1 MTTKVALYCR
11 VSTSTKD
18 QTTENQ
24 LRELTAYCDRMDYQ
38 VTKIYEDQISGAKTR
53 EKRPAYNELCKDAFL
68 KKFDVVIAWDV
79 SRFGRSLKEFVSF
92 LADMDDKGIGVVAV
106 KNGLDT
112 SSSTGKMMM
121 KMIGCL
127 EEWNR
132 EMLVERTKSGL
143 ARTRANGTKLGRKKI
158 TNPKMTAQIIS
169 LRDENKSIRAIA
181 TMVGVSTATIQRELR
196 KVAWQKLM
204 IVCHWFG
211 QK

>member
-11 VSTSTKD
+11 VSTSTDKHG

-24 LRELTAYCDRMDYQ
+24 MRELTAYCDRMDYQ
-38 VTKIYEDQISGAKTR
+38 VTKIYEDQISGAKSR

-68 KKFDVVIAWDV
+68 KRFDVVIAWDV

-121 KMIGCL
+121 KMIGVM

-143 ARTRANGTKLGRKKI
+143 ARTVANGTKLGRKKI

-169 LRDENKSIRAIA
+169 LRNENKSIRAIA

-196 KVAWQKLM
+196 KVA
-204 IVCHWFG
+204 
-211 QK
+211 

>member
-1 MTTKVALYCR
+1 MTTRVALYCR

-24 LRELTAYCDRMDYQ
+24 LRELHSYCDRMDYQ
-38 VTKIYEDQISGAKTR
+38 VTKIYEDEISGAKTR

-68 KKFDVVIAWDV
+68 KKFDLVIAWDV

-92 LADMDDKGIGVVAV
+92 LADMDEKGIGVVAV

-121 KMIGCL
+121 KMIGVM

-143 ARTRANGTKLGRKKI
+143 ARTVANGTKLGRKKI

-169 LRDENKSIRAIA
+169 LRNENKSIRVIA
-181 TMVGVSTATIQRELR
+181 TEVGVSTATIQRELR
-196 KVAWQKLM
+196 KVA
-204 IVCHWFG
+204 
-211 QK
+211 

>member
-11 VSTSTKD
+11 VSTSTDKHG

-169 LRDENKSIRAIA
+169 LRNENKSIRAIA
-181 TMVGVSTATIQRELR
+181 TVVGVSTATIQRELR
-196 KVAWQKLM
+196 KVA
-204 IVCHWFG
+204 
-211 QK
+211 

>member
-24 LRELTAYCDRMDYQ
+24 LRELTAYCDRMGYE

-53 EKRPAYNELCKDAFL
+53 EKRPAYNQLCKDAFL
-68 KKFDVVIAWDV
+68 KKFDLVIAWDV
-79 SRFGRSLKEFVSF
+79 SRFGRSLKEFVTF

-121 KMIGCL
+121 KMIGVM

-169 LRDENKSIRAIA
+169 LRNENKSIRAIA
-181 TMVGVSTATIQRELR
+181 SVVGVSTATVQREL
-196 KVAWQKLM
+196 KKAA
-204 IVCHWFG
+204 
-211 QK
+211 

>member
-1 MTTKVALYCR
+1 MVRKVAIYCR

-24 LRELTAYCDRMDYQ
+24 LRELTAYCDRMGFEI
-38 VTKIYEDQISGAKTR
+38 VKVYEDEVSGAKTR

-92 LADMDDKGIGVVAV
+92 LAEMDDKGIGVVAV

-121 KMIGCL
+121 KMIGVM

-143 ARTRANGTKLGRKKI
+143 ARTVANGTKLGRKKI
-158 TNPKMTAQIIS
+158 TNPRMTAQIIS
-169 LRDENKSIRAIA
+169 LRNENKSIRAIA

-196 KVAWQKLM
+196 KVA
-204 IVCHWFG
+204 
-211 QK
+211 

>member
-11 VSTSTKD
+11 VSTSTDKHG

-121 KMIGCL
+121 KMIGVM

-169 LRDENKSIRAIA
+169 LRNENKSIRAIA

-196 KVAWQKLM
+196 KVA
-204 IVCHWFG
+204 
-211 QK
+211 

>member
-11 VSTSTKD
+11 VSTSTDKHG

-24 LRELTAYCDRMDYQ
+24 MRELTAYCDRVDYE

-68 KKFDVVIAWDV
+68 KRFDLVIAWDV

-158 TNPKMTAQIIS
+158 TNPRMTAQIIS
-169 LRDENKSIRAIA
+169 LRNENKSIRAIA
-181 TMVGVSTATIQRELR
+181 TEVGVSTATIQRELR
-196 KVAWQKLM
+196 KVA
-204 IVCHWFG
+204 
-211 QK
+211 